1 MFYLATI
8 IGKYDRKDFVK
19 MKLWKRLLSV
29 TLSVS
34 MLIVSGG
41 CSHMKLINM
50 GIENQK
56 NKSDRYVAVICKSQD
71 EYWDAVEKGAN
82 EAGEELGIK
91 ITYNAPENETQI
103 DEQIR
108 LVQEAIN
115 NNANGIVIAPLD
127 SDKLN
132 DVLAQA
138 TDKNIQVITIDSDVS
153 YDGRKTFVG
162 TDNITAGAIA
172 ARQAVNLIGDDGK
185 VAVMAHVEGAQ
196 TTIERK
202 GGFVDEMKESYPD
215 IEILDN
221 GYCDGQP
228 DIAKDKTKQLLEN
241 NSDVDL
247 IYATNEGTAVGVCQ
261 AVEEMGLLGKVRIIG
276 FDSSTTEI
284 SYLQKG
290 TIDGLIVQNPFNMG
304 YLGVRNVNK
313 VIDGKTIEERIDTG
327 VTYVTMDN
335 LNDEDTQLLLNPM
348 GN

>member
-1 MFYLATI
+1 MAMV
-8 IGKYDRKDFVK
+8 GKYYRKDFVK

-41 CSHMKLINM
+41 CSHMSLVNV

-56 NKSDRYVAVICKSQD
+56 VKSDRYVAVICKSQD

-82 EAGEELGIK
+82 EAGEELGIN
-91 ITYNAPENETQI
+91 ITYNAPEDESQV

-127 SDKLN
+127 SEKLN
-132 DVLAQA
+132 DVLKQA

-153 YDGRKTFVG
+153 YDGRKSFVG
-162 TDNITAGAIA
+162 TDNISAGAIA
-172 ARQAVNLIGDDGK
+172 ARQAEDIVSDDGK
-185 VAVMAHVEGAQ
+185 VAVIAHVEGAQ
-196 TTIERK
+196 TSIERK
-202 GGFVDEMKESYPD
+202 SGFIDAMKNTYPN
-215 IEILDN
+215 IEIIDY
-221 GYCDGQP
+221 GYCNGQP
-228 DIAKDKTKQLLEN
+228 DIAKDKTKEMLEK
-241 NSDVDL
+241 NSDVEL

-261 AVEEMGLLGKVRIIG
+261 AVDEMGLSGKVDIIG
-276 FDSSTTEI
+276 FDSSSTEI

-290 TIDGLIVQNPFNMG
+290 TLDGLIVQNPFNMG

-313 VIDGKTIEERIDTG
+313 AIDGETIDTRIDTG
-327 VTYVTMDN
+327 VTYVNMEN